1 MKKEKKELLKKFKVV
16 IEDLL
21 DNYEIYTD
29 EEKTKIKEIFEKV
42 ADLNKVLDKY
52 DFNSDDMDRKNYW
65 IEYLAVYGQFF
76 SPVGF

>member
-21 DNYEIYTD
+21 DNYESYTK
-29 EEKTKIKEIFEKV
+29 EEQEQIKEIFKKV

-52 DFNSDDMDRKNYW
+52 DTTKEDYW
-65 IEYLAVYGQFF
+65 ADFLTAYGQFF
-76 SPVGF
+76 TPVVF